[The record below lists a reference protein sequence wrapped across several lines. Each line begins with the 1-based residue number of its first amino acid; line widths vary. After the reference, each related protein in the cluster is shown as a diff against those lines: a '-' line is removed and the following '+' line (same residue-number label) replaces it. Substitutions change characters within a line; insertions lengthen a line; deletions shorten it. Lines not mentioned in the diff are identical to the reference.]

1 MATKQAAKA
10 KSEDETTEAVDGVE
24 EEGHTPAPHPDTF
37 DFGEFLED
45 KLEYPRFKATVYADA
60 AAAVS
65 ITELLDEKRTLERQ
79 LTAARSRAKQDEK
92 SVGSL
97 TGNSASTEVVE
108 LEDKLSG
115 LEERHRELDEK
126 FQRSRLE
133 FIFQH
138 TEKPTAVESRV
149 DAEVKNH
156 YPDLPQAGTT
166 AAAKVENHPGYNYR
180 FRLFVLELLR
190 DLRDH
195 EGRSAAN
202 LPTYD
207 QLVQLLEYLPQSES
221 NKLANA
227 ITMAITGGN
236 ATQRAVDA
244 GFPG

>member
-1 MATKQAAKA
+1 MATKKA
-10 KSEDETTEAVDGVE
+10 KSEDENTEAVDGVE

-37 DFGEFLED
+37 DFGQFLED
-45 KLEYPRFKATVYADA
+45 KLEFPRFKATVYVDA
-60 AAAVS
+60 AAAVA
-65 ITELLDEKRTLERQ
+65 ITELLDEKRTLEKQ
-79 LTAARSRAKQDEK
+79 LTLARNRAKQEEK

-97 TGNSASTEVVE
+97 TGTSSSTEVVE
-108 LEDKLSG
+108 LEDKLAS

-133 FIFQH
+133 FVFQH
-138 TEKPTAVESRV
+138 TEKPTVVEARV
-149 DAEVKNH
+149 DAEVKKH
-156 YPDLPQAGTT
+156 YPDLPQAGTPK
-166 AAAKVENHPGYNYR
+166 AENQQNHPGFTYR

-195 EGRSAAN
+195 EGRSAKA

-207 QLVQLLEYLPQSES
+207 QLVQLLEHLPQSEAS
-221 NKLANA
+221 KLGSA